1 MNRFLRAGENGGL
14 LTDCGEL
21 SPNHTNSSSSTS
33 SSSSISI
40 TTTTT
45 TSSSSSSSSSS
56 AAGSADRHAALP
68 SLQTRGPVG
77 SSDGSGGSEPRR
89 SAPKR
94 NRGGR
99 EEREDPEAAEHSA
112 AAVTLRGVGGGGYL
126 CVGVSK
132 QQQQQRQQQQQQQQ
146 RREAQG
152 RSIGGDG
159 LEMISAVSRDAD
171 GCSGGGGNNNNN
183 CVSEVTTASPA
194 SCAKGKEDRKGKNVI
209 RGWKRERDRE
219 RDRDAAAT
227 PAPPV
232 RTRKEKPG
240 DGSSPPPSV
249 FLPSSALPEHHLCR
263 DGPGHCHCS
272 APDSR
277 IMGDNSNTNNVNN
290 NNNCG
295 SNGGGVVNK
304 NALDCGVKSGGGA
317 IVVRRQHDDTPAAK
331 KHRGAEKV
339 DPMFT
344 MPAPPVPG
352 HPGAPGSSLPSAP
365 SFSPPALPTSI
376 PKQLA
381 VRTRSIGTNTQDGG
395 ASGALEG
402 DSACLGPCQPG
413 TSVNLEGIV
422 WHETEEGVLVV
433 NVTWRKRT
441 YVGTLLD
448 CTKHDW
454 APPRFC
460 ESPSSDPEL
469 PGGRGRGK
477 RMRMTLAD
485 RPCIEPAPA
494 AKVRGLSQHRSR
506 GGGVAGTAAPIHN
519 KGRRGSLNL
528 INSNCRTPPSFF
540 TVDEVKP
547 ANSTSSLSSGKRKN
561 KPPADLDLSLV
572 SSDEIKNGNGK
583 RIRAKSRSAPS
594 TPQGKSD
601 PSFMDPGGGCASSPP
616 PPPILIDCPHPNCT
630 KRYKHINGL
639 RYHQTHAHLEA
650 EEQRKPELEPMK
662 DGESEERLSDC
673 EDTINNMTFDLSE
686 TSNSSNASKKPAPLY
701 KVTTVGSP
709 KNRRLLL
716 STDHTSTANSKTRR
730 TSLLKDGLIDDL
742 SNLPI
747 ISNMTVVLENCM
759 VPDRNSTV
767 EMPKLEAEGLID
779 KKGGACEKGKKA
791 NGKVEKL
798 SKSRTNRPIA
808 PAPAPPKLIAIPNAA
823 YPPGAAD
830 TATSQQPSPIAAVGL
845 TSKNLPLKPI
855 KPKLSI
861 VVEPNLVK
869 ASLVNCSKETR
880 KKEKRRLKDK
890 HNKDAPTRTPNG
902 DSSGIKMEDGGAG
915 GGSKMGVKEISGS
928 LLKEHLS
935 KQDVMNGISE
945 TQESRMASIRA
956 EADKVYTFTDNAP
969 SPSIGSSSRLDSS
982 GGCLVS
988 ADNGSKNNSPAYSD
1002 ISDAGD
1008 DGSSECRS
1016 DGMRSVKSSSSTS
1029 SEVSSNSNHGNC
1041 GKTPPTASAPSS
1053 KDPQSPYYHSYEP
1066 YYLQGYMQSER
1077 QSGSSVAFHKS
1088 TSLDGKG
1095 KDRKEEV
1102 KEDEKTS
1109 SHEFPDSKKGDGPPQ
1124 SQLQLAMSQT
1134 QTALAQSLYYGQY
1147 SRGLYMDQKLLLVSK
1162 CCDQMHSTKQ
1172 RGERGQGV
1180 RDSEDDKHVVGKG
1193 PDGSKGCCPKPVL
1206 SYVEMSE
1213 RGERGQ
1219 SLGVKAVH
1227 SGVVDQHQAS
1237 MKDCDDIKSPS
1248 SSSSSSLHNPNS
1260 QTDLDSNVS
1269 FSSPSEGPAW
1279 AHCLVHSKYS
1289 ELQSQHGEEA
1299 EEGEADRRKDWGA
1312 TVEPAGAK
1320 MTSGGGERG
1329 GGVGGDAKKARV
1341 HGSHNLLPSIDTEES
1356 DRLDGLDDPGQEPM
1370 GGLSEE
1376 SQSARAAVSP
1386 PMTPQQP
1393 YIQYQHS
1400 SYPPYLAMCESGGGS
1415 YRGVSPNLV
1424 HNYPGFHYPL
1434 YGKTAGREESEVTPP
1449 SRGGVVSSKQTGD
1462 SSSSSAMEL
1471 LQQQSHQY
1479 HGKSPAPGEKGSPEG
1494 ERETERERNHVSF
1507 ARHLHTHHHTHLGMS
1522 YNLMSGQ
1529 YDIYQGLSSR
1539 SLVSS
1544 QQVSGH
1550 SSTESDGKK

>member
-14 LTDCGEL
+14 LTDCKEL
-21 SPNHTNSSSSTS
+21 SPNHTAAFS
-33 SSSSISI
+33 SSSSSSVSI
-40 TTTTT
+40 
-45 TSSSSSSSSSS
+45 TSSSSSSFS

-68 SLQTRGPVG
+68 SLQTRAPGG
-77 SSDGSGGSEPRR
+77 GGSEPRR
-89 SAPKR
+89 STLKR
-94 NRGGR
+94 KGVGREGR
-99 EEREDPEAAEHSA
+99 EEPEAASADHSSA
-112 AAVTLRGVGGGGYL
+112 AAVVVRGGGEACFGI
-126 CVGVSK
+126 GK
-132 QQQQQRQQQQQQQQ
+132 QQQQQ

-152 RSIGGDG
+152 RSVAGEG
-159 LEMISAVSRDAD
+159 LEMISAVSREAD
-171 GCSGGGGNNNNN
+171 GGGGNG
-183 CVSEVTTASPA
+183 VSEVTAPSA
-194 SCAKGKEDRKGKNVI
+194 SCAKGKEERKGKNMI

-219 RDRDAAAT
+219 RDAAAP
-227 PAPPV
+227 PA
-232 RTRKEKPG
+232 RTRKDKPGG
-240 DGSSPPPSV
+240 DGSSPPPPPSV
-249 FLPSSALPEHHLCR
+249 FLPSSALPAPEHHLCR
-263 DGPGHCHCS
+263 DGSGHCLCA

-277 IMGDNSNTNNVNN
+277 LPGDISNVNN
-290 NNNCG
+290 NNN
-295 SNGGGVVNK
+295 SNGAAAVSIGK
-304 NALDCGVKSGGGA
+304 PALECGVKSGA
-317 IVVRRQHDDTPAAK
+317 IVVRRQQDDTPAAK

-344 MPAPPVPG
+344 VPAPPAPG
-352 HPGAPGSSLPSAP
+352 HPGAPGCSLPSTP
-365 SFSPPALPTSI
+365 SFSPPALPTSN

-381 VRTRSIGTNTQDGG
+381 VRTRSIGTNTQDGA

-477 RMRMTLAD
+477 RMRIAMAD
-485 RPCIEPAPA
+485 RPCVEPTPA

-506 GGGVAGTAAPIHN
+506 GGGVAGTAAPIHS

-528 INSNCRTPPSFF
+528 INSNCRAPPSFF
-540 TVDEVKP
+540 TVEEVKP
-547 ANSTSSLSSGKRKN
+547 ASLSSGKRKN
-561 KPPADLDLSLV
+561 KPPSDLDLSLV
-572 SSDEIKNGNGK
+572 SSDDVKNGNGK

-616 PPPILIDCPHPNCT
+616 PPILIDCPHPNCT

-639 RYHQTHAHLEA
+639 RYHQTHAHLEV

-673 EDTINNMTFDLSE
+673 EDSISNMTYDLSE
-686 TSNSSNASKKPAPLY
+686 TNNSTNTNSSSKKNAPLY

-716 STDHTSTANSKTRR
+716 STDHSPTANSKTRR

-759 VPDRNSTV
+759 VPDRNSSV
-767 EMPKLEAEGLID
+767 EMPKLEAEGLIE
-779 KKGGACEKGKKA
+779 KKGSACDKGKKA

-808 PAPAPPKLIAIPNAA
+808 PAPAPPKLIAIPNTT
-823 YPPGAAD
+823 YPSSTAD
-830 TATSQQPSPIAAVGL
+830 AVNSQQPSPMAAVGL

-861 VVEPNLVK
+861 VVEPSLVK
-869 ASLVNCSKETR
+869 ATLVTCKETR

-890 HNKDAPTRTPNG
+890 HNKDAVRTPNG
-902 DSSGIKMEDGGAG
+902 DSSGIKMDDGV
-915 GGSKMGVKEISGS
+915 GSKIGVKENSGS

-935 KQDVMNGISE
+935 KQDVMNGLSE
-945 TQESRMASIRA
+945 SQESRMASIRA

-969 SPSIGSSSRLDSS
+969 SPSIGSSSRLDASGSCLGTADSS
-982 GGCLVS
+982 
-988 ADNGSKNNSPAYSD
+988 SKNNSPAYSD
-1002 ISDAGD
+1002 ISDAAD
-1008 DGSSECRS
+1008 DGGSSECRS
-1016 DGMRSVKSSSSTS
+1016 DGLRSKSGSSTS
-1029 SEVSSNSNHGNC
+1029 SEVSSNSNHSNS
-1041 GKTPPTASAPSS
+1041 GKTPPTACTPSS

-1066 YYLQGYMQSER
+1066 YYLSGYMQSDR
-1077 QSGSSVAFHKS
+1077 QNSSSMTFHKS
-1088 TSLDGKG
+1088 SAHDCKG
-1095 KDRKEEV
+1095 KDRKEEM
-1102 KEDEKTS
+1102 KEDDKNS
-1109 SHEFPDSKKGDGPPQ
+1109 SHEFSDSKKGDGPPQ

-1147 SRGLYMDQKLLLVSK
+1147 SRGLYMDQKLLLSSK
-1162 CCDQMHSTKQ
+1162 CCDQTSSAKQ
-1172 RGERGQGV
+1172 RAQTV
-1180 RDSEDDKHVVGKG
+1180 RDSEEVKHMVGCSAGGPMLGKG
-1193 PDGSKGCCPKPVL
+1193 PDGAKGCCSKPVL

-1219 SLGVKAVH
+1219 SLGIKAVH
-1227 SGVVDQHQAS
+1227 GGMVDQHQVS

-1269 FSSPSEGPAW
+1269 FSSPSDGPTW
-1279 AHCLVHSKYS
+1279 AHRLAHSKYS

-1299 EEGEADRRKDWGA
+1299 EEGESDSGKEWGA
-1312 TVEPAGAK
+1312 TMEPAGAK
-1320 MTSGGGERG
+1320 MTSGGGGGERG
-1329 GGVGGDAKKARV
+1329 GVVGADAKKARV
-1341 HGSHNLLPSIDTEES
+1341 HASHDLLPAIDTEDS
-1356 DRLDGLDDPGQEPM
+1356 DRLEGLDDQGQEPM

-1400 SYPPYLAMCESGGGS
+1400 SYPPYLAMCESSGGS
-1415 YRGVSPNLV
+1415 YRGVSPTLV

-1449 SRGGVVSSKQTGD
+1449 GRGGAVSSKQSSD

-1550 SSTESDGKK
+1550 SSTDSEGKK

>member
-14 LTDCGEL
+14 LTDCREL
-21 SPNHTNSSSSTS
+21 SPNHTATASSSSS

-40 TTTTT
+40 TTL
-45 TSSSSSSSSSS
+45 SSSSSSS
-56 AAGSADRHAALP
+56 ATGSADRHAALP

-77 SSDGSGGSEPRR
+77 GGSGGGSEPRR
-89 SAPKR
+89 SALKR
-94 NRGGR
+94 SRAGREGR
-99 EEREDPEAAEHSA
+99 EEAEDQT
-112 AAVTLRGVGGGGYL
+112 VRV
-126 CVGVSK
+126 V
-132 QQQQQRQQQQQQQQ
+132 QQQQQQ
-146 RREAQG
+146 RLEAQG
-152 RSIGGDG
+152 RSDG
-159 LEMISAVSRDAD
+159 VEMLSAVSRDVD
-171 GCSGGGGNNNNN
+171 GGGGSSSVSGSINNNG
-183 CVSEVTTASPA
+183 VPEAATASPSA
-194 SCAKGKEDRKGKNVI
+194 SCAKGKEERKGKNVI

-219 RDRDAAAT
+219 RDAAP
-227 PAPPV
+227 PAPAV

-249 FLPSSALPEHHLCR
+249 FLPAPALPEHHLCR
-263 DGPGHCHCS
+263 DGPAHCLCTATDS
-272 APDSR
+272 SR
-277 IMGDNSNTNNVNN
+277 IMGDNGNVNN
-290 NNNCG
+290 NSSNG
-295 SNGGGVVNK
+295 SNGGGAANK
-304 NALDCGVKSGGGA
+304 SALECGVKSGGGA

-344 MPAPPVPG
+344 VPAPPAPG
-352 HPGAPGSSLPSAP
+352 HPGGPGSSLPSVP
-365 SFSPPALPTSI
+365 SFSPPALPTTN
-376 PKQLA
+376 PKQLV
-381 VRTRSIGTNTQDGG
+381 VRTRSIGTNTQDGAG
-395 ASGALEG
+395 SGALEG

-477 RMRMTLAD
+477 RMRMALGE

-494 AKVRGLSQHRSR
+494 TKVRGLSQHRSR
-506 GGGVAGTAAPIHN
+506 GGGVAGTTATIHN

-528 INSNCRTPPSFF
+528 INSNCRAPPSFF

-561 KPPADLDLSLV
+561 KPPAELDLSLV
-572 SSDEIKNGNGK
+572 SSEDIKNGNGK

-639 RYHQTHAHLEA
+639 RYHQTHAHLEV
-650 EEQRKPELEPMK
+650 EEQRKPELEPTK

-673 EDTINNMTFDLSE
+673 DDTIGNLTFDLSE
-686 TSNSSNASKKPAPLY
+686 TNNSSNANSSSKKPAPLY

-716 STDHTSTANSKTRR
+716 STDHSPTANSKTRR

-779 KKGGACEKGKKA
+779 KKGTACDKGKKA

-798 SKSRTNRPIA
+798 SKSRTNRLIA
-808 PAPAPPKLIAIPNAA
+808 PAPAPPKLIAIPNTA
-823 YPPGAAD
+823 YPAGTAD
-830 TATSQQPSPIAAVGL
+830 SATSQQPSPMAAVGL

-869 ASLVNCSKETR
+869 TTLVTCSKETR

-890 HNKDAPTRTPNG
+890 HKDLPIRTPNG
-902 DSSGIKMEDGGAG
+902 DNGIKLEDSG
-915 GGSKMGVKEISGS
+915 GGPKMGVKEISGS

-935 KQDVMNGISE
+935 KQDVINGLSE
-945 TQESRMASIRA
+945 SQESRMASIRA

-969 SPSIGSSSRLDSS
+969 SPSIGGSSRLDSS
-982 GGCLVS
+982 SGCLVT
-988 ADNGSKNNSPAYSD
+988 ADSNSKNNSPAYSD

-1008 DGSSECRS
+1008 DGGSSECRS
-1016 DGMRSVKSSSSTS
+1016 DGIRSKSSSSAS
-1029 SEVSSNSNHGNC
+1029 SEVSSNCNHGSS
-1041 GKTPPTASAPSS
+1041 GKTPPTAPALSS
-1053 KDPQSPYYHSYEP
+1053 KDPQSPYYHNYDP
-1066 YYLQGYMQSER
+1066 YYLQGYMQSDR
-1077 QSGSSVAFHKS
+1077 QNSASVAFHKNS
-1088 TSLDGKG
+1088 ALDGKG
-1095 KDRKEEV
+1095 KDRKDEV
-1102 KEDEKTS
+1102 KEDDKS
-1109 SHEFPDSKKGDGPPQ
+1109 SAHEFSESKKGEGPPQ

-1147 SRGLYMDQKLLLVSK
+1147 SRGLYMDQKLLMGSK
-1162 CCDQMHSTKQ
+1162 CCDQLHSGKQ

-1180 RDSEDDKHVVGKG
+1180 RDSEEEKHMVGGSAGGPMLAKG
-1193 PDGSKGCCPKPVL
+1193 PDGAKGCCPKPVL

-1219 SLGVKAVH
+1219 GLGIKAVH
-1227 SGVVDQHQAS
+1227 GGMVEQHQGL
-1237 MKDCDDIKSPS
+1237 MKDCDDMKSSS

-1269 FSSPSEGPAW
+1269 FSSPSDGPAW
-1279 AHCLVHSKYS
+1279 AHCLPHSKYS

-1299 EEGEADRRKDWGA
+1299 EEGEVDRGKEWGV
-1312 TVEPAGAK
+1312 TVEPTGAK
-1320 MTSGGGERG
+1320 MTSGGGPGGERG
-1329 GGVGGDAKKARV
+1329 GGLGGDAKKARI
-1341 HGSHNLLPSIDTEES
+1341 HGSQDLLPVIDAEDS
-1356 DRLDGLDDPGQEPM
+1356 DRLEGLDDGSQEPM

-1400 SYPPYLAMCESGGGS
+1400 SYQPYLSMCESGGGS
-1415 YRGVSPNLV
+1415 YRGVSPTLI

-1449 SRGGVVSSKQTGD
+1449 SRGGAVSGKQSSGD
-1462 SSSSSAMEL
+1462 SSSSAMEL

-1550 SSTESDGKK
+1550 SSTDSEGKK

>member
-14 LTDCGEL
+14 LTDCREL
-21 SPNHTNSSSSTS
+21 SPNHTASSSSPS
-33 SSSSISI
+33 SSSSSVSI
-40 TTTTT
+40 T
-45 TSSSSSSSSSS
+45 SSSSSSSSS

-77 SSDGSGGSEPRR
+77 GGSGGSGGGSEPRR
-89 SAPKR
+89 SALKR
-94 NRGGR
+94 SRAGREGR
-99 EEREDPEAAEHSA
+99 EEAEDPPA
-112 AAVTLRGVGGGGYL
+112 AAVRARGGSGGSGGS
-126 CVGVSK
+126 GEI
-132 QQQQQRQQQQQQQQ
+132 QQQRL
-146 RREAQG
+146 EAQG
-152 RSIGGDG
+152 RCDG
-159 LEMISAVSRDAD
+159 VEMLSAVSRDVD
-171 GCSGGGGNNNNN
+171 GSGSSVSVNNNNN
-183 CVSEVTTASPA
+183 NGVPEAATASP
-194 SCAKGKEDRKGKNVI
+194 SCAKGNKEERKGKNVI
-209 RGWKRERDRE
+209 RGWKRERDRD
-219 RDRDAAAT
+219 RDRDAAP
-227 PAPPV
+227 PAPAV

-249 FLPSSALPEHHLCR
+249 FLPSPALPEHHLCR
-263 DGPGHCHCS
+263 DGPSHCLC
-272 APDSR
+272 AAQDCSR
-277 IMGDNSNTNNVNN
+277 IMGDNGNVNN
-290 NNNCG
+290 NSING
-295 SNGGGVVNK
+295 SGSGGGAAAANK
-304 NALDCGVKSGGGA
+304 SGALDCGVKSGGGG

-344 MPAPPVPG
+344 MPAPPAPG
-352 HPGAPGSSLPSAP
+352 HPGGPGSSLPSVP
-365 SFSPPALPTSI
+365 SFSPPALPTSN
-376 PKQLA
+376 PKQLV

-395 ASGALEG
+395 GSGALEG

-477 RMRMTLAD
+477 RMRMAMGE
-485 RPCIEPAPA
+485 RPCIEPVSAT
-494 AKVRGLSQHRSR
+494 KVRGLSQHRSR
-506 GGGVAGTAAPIHN
+506 GGGVAGTAATIHN

-528 INSNCRTPPSFF
+528 INSNCRAPPSFF

-561 KPPADLDLSLV
+561 KPPAELDLSLV
-572 SSDEIKNGNGK
+572 SSEDIKNGNGK

-601 PSFMDPGGGCASSPP
+601 PSFMDPGGGCASSTP

-639 RYHQTHAHLEA
+639 RYHQTHAHLEV
-650 EEQRKPELEPMK
+650 EEQRKPELEPAK
-662 DGESEERLSDC
+662 DVESEERLSDC
-673 EDTINNMTFDLSE
+673 EDTIGNLPYDLPE
-686 TSNSSNASKKPAPLY
+686 TNSSNANTSSKKPAPLY

-716 STDHTSTANSKTRR
+716 STDHSPTANSKTRR

-779 KKGGACEKGKKA
+779 KKGAACDKGKKA

-798 SKSRTNRPIA
+798 SKSRTNRLIA
-808 PAPAPPKLIAIPNAA
+808 PAPAPPKLIAIPNTAFPA
-823 YPPGAAD
+823 GTGD
-830 TATSQQPSPIAAVGL
+830 SATSQQPSPMAAVGL

-869 ASLVNCSKETR
+869 ATLVTCSKETR

-890 HNKDAPTRTPNG
+890 HNKDVPMRMPNG
-902 DSSGIKMEDGGAG
+902 DNGIKLEDGGS
-915 GGSKMGVKEISGS
+915 GSKMNVKEISGS

-935 KQDVMNGISE
+935 KQDVINGLTES
-945 TQESRMASIRA
+945 QESRMASIRA

-969 SPSIGSSSRLDSS
+969 SPSIGGSSRLDSG
-982 GGCLVS
+982 GGCLV
-988 ADNGSKNNSPAYSD
+988 ADGNSKNNSPAYSD

-1008 DGSSECRS
+1008 DGGS
-1016 DGMRSVKSSSSTS
+1016 DGIRSKSGSSAS
-1029 SEVSSNSNHGNC
+1029 SEVSSNCNHSSS

-1053 KDPQSPYYHSYEP
+1053 KDPQSPYYHGYDP
-1066 YYLQGYMQSER
+1066 YYLQGYMQPDR
-1077 QSGSSVAFHKS
+1077 QNSSGVSFHKNS
-1088 TSLDGKG
+1088 ALDGKG
-1095 KDRKEEV
+1095 KDRKEEG
-1102 KEDEKTS
+1102 KEDDKS
-1109 SHEFPDSKKGDGPPQ
+1109 SPHEFPDSKKGEGPPQ

-1147 SRGLYMDQKLLLVSK
+1147 SRGLYMDQKLLMGSK
-1162 CCDQMHSTKQ
+1162 CCDQAHSGKQ
-1172 RGERGQGV
+1172 RGDRGQGV
-1180 RDSEDDKHVVGKG
+1180 RDGEEDKHMVGGSAGGPMLAKG
-1193 PDGSKGCCPKPVL
+1193 PDGAKGCCPKPVL

-1213 RGERGQ
+1213 RGDRGQ
-1219 SLGVKAVH
+1219 SLSLKAVH
-1227 SGVVDQHQAS
+1227 GGMVDQHQVS
-1237 MKDCDDIKSPS
+1237 MKDCDDIKSSS

-1269 FSSPSEGPAW
+1269 FSSPSDGPAW
-1279 AHCLVHSKYS
+1279 AHCLPQSKYS

-1299 EEGEADRRKDWGA
+1299 EEGEVDRGKEWGV
-1312 TVEPAGAK
+1312 TLEPAGAK
-1320 MTSGGGERG
+1320 MTSGGERSG
-1329 GGVGGDAKKARV
+1329 GLGGDAKKSRV
-1341 HGSHNLLPSIDTEES
+1341 HGSQDLPSIIDAEDS
-1356 DRLDGLDDPGQEPM
+1356 DRLEGLDDQSQEPI
-1370 GGLSEE
+1370 GGFSEE

-1400 SYPPYLAMCESGGGS
+1400 SYQPYLSICESGGGS
-1415 YRGVSPNLV
+1415 YRGVSPTLI

-1449 SRGGVVSSKQTGD
+1449 SRGGAVSSKQSSD
-1462 SSSSSAMEL
+1462 PSSSSAMEL

-1494 ERETERERNHVSF
+1494 ERDTERERNHVSF

-1550 SSTESDGKK
+1550 SSTDSDGKK

>member
-1 MNRFLRAGENGGL
+1 MNRFMRAGENRGL
-14 LTDCGEL
+14 LTDCREL
-21 SPNHTNSSSSTS
+21 SPNLTASSSTS
-33 SSSSISI
+33 SSSSTASSISI
-40 TTTTT
+40 T
-45 TSSSSSSSSSS
+45 SSS
-56 AAGSADRHAALP
+56 APGSAERHAALP

-77 SSDGSGGSEPRR
+77 GGGSGGSEQRR
-89 SAPKR
+89 SALKR
-94 NRGGR
+94 SRAGREGR
-99 EEREDPEAAEHSA
+99 EEPEAAV
-112 AAVTLRGVGGGGYL
+112 AVRGGGEV
-126 CVGVSK
+126 CVGFGT
-132 QQQQQRQQQQQQQQ
+132 QQQQ
-146 RREAQG
+146 RRETQG
-152 RSIGGDG
+152 RSVGGEA

-171 GCSGGGGNNNNN
+171 SGGGDGSGNINNNNG
-183 CVSEVTTASPA
+183 VSEVTTASPA
-194 SCAKGKEDRKGKNVI
+194 ICAKGKEERKGKNMI

-219 RDRDAAAT
+219 RDAAAH
-227 PAPPV
+227 PA

-249 FLPSSALPEHHLCR
+249 YLSSSALPEHHLCR
-263 DGPGHCHCS
+263 DGPGHCPC
-272 APDSR
+272 AALDSR
-277 IMGDNSNTNNVNN
+277 ITGDNSIINNVNN

-295 SNGGGVVNK
+295 SNGGGAANK
-304 NALDCGVKSGGGA
+304 TALDCGVKSGGGA

-339 DPMFT
+339 DPMF
-344 MPAPPVPG
+344 MVPAPPAPG
-352 HPGAPGSSLPSAP
+352 PPVAPGSSLPSAL
-365 SFSPPALPTSI
+365 SFSPPALPNSI
-376 PKQLA
+376 LKQLA
-381 VRTRSIGTNTQDGG
+381 VRTRSIGTNTQDGSV
-395 ASGALEG
+395 SGALEG

-460 ESPSSDPEL
+460 ESPSSDPEM

-477 RMRMTLAD
+477 RMRLAMAD
-485 RPCIEPAPA
+485 RPCVEPAPA

-506 GGGVAGTAAPIHN
+506 GGGVSGTTAPMHS

-528 INSNCRTPPSFF
+528 INSNCRPPPSFF
-540 TVDEVKP
+540 TVEEVKP
-547 ANSTSSLSSGKRKN
+547 ANNTSSLSSGKRKN

-572 SSDEIKNGNGK
+572 SSDDIKNGNGK

-662 DGESEERLSDC
+662 DGDSEERLSDC
-673 EDTINNMTFDLSE
+673 EDTINNMTYDLSE
-686 TSNSSNASKKPAPLY
+686 TNSTNANSSSKKPAPLY

-716 STDHTSTANSKTRR
+716 STDHSPSANPKTRR

-759 VPDRNSTV
+759 VPDRNSMV

-779 KKGGACEKGKKA
+779 KKGGACKKA

-808 PAPAPPKLIAIPNAA
+808 PAPAPPKLIAIPNTV
-823 YPPGAAD
+823 YPTSTAD
-830 TATSQQPSPIAAVGL
+830 TATSQQTSPLAAVGL

-861 VVEPNLVK
+861 VVEPSLVK
-869 ASLVNCSKETR
+869 TTLVTCKETR

-890 HNKDAPTRTPNG
+890 HNKDAQTRTPNG
-902 DSSGIKMEDGGAG
+902 ESSGIKMEDGGS
-915 GGSKMGVKEISGS
+915 GGSKLGVKEISGS

-935 KQDVMNGISE
+935 KQDVINGLTES
-945 TQESRMASIRA
+945 QESRMASIRA

-969 SPSIGSSSRLDSS
+969 SPSIGGSSRLDSS
-982 GGCLVS
+982 GSCL
-988 ADNGSKNNSPAYSD
+988 ATDSKNNSPAYSD

-1008 DGSSECRS
+1008 DGGSSECRS
-1016 DGMRSVKSSSSTS
+1016 DGIRSKSASSAS
-1029 SEVSSNSNHGNC
+1029 SEVSSNSNHGNS
-1041 GKTPPTASAPSS
+1041 GKTPPTAPAPPS

-1066 YYLQGYMQSER
+1066 YYLQGYMQSDR
-1077 QSGSSVAFHKS
+1077 QNSSSVVFHKS
-1088 TSLDGKG
+1088 SGLDGKG

-1102 KEDEKTS
+1102 KEDDKS
-1109 SHEFPDSKKGDGPPQ
+1109 LSHEFSDSKKGEGPPQ

-1147 SRGLYMDQKLLLVSK
+1147 SRGLYMDQKLLLASK
-1162 CCDQMHSTKQ
+1162 CCDQTHSAKQ

-1180 RDSEDDKHVVGKG
+1180 RDSEDDKHMVGGSAGGPMLGKG
-1193 PDGSKGCCPKPVL
+1193 PDGTKGCCPKPVL

-1219 SLGVKAVH
+1219 SLGVKVVH
-1227 SGVVDQHQAS
+1227 GGMVDQHQVS

-1269 FSSPSEGPAW
+1269 YSSPSDGQAW
-1279 AHCLVHSKYS
+1279 AHCLALSKFS
-1289 ELQSQHGEEA
+1289 ELQHGEEA
-1299 EEGEADRRKDWGA
+1299 EEGEADRGKEWGA

-1320 MTSGGGERG
+1320 MTSGGVVG
-1329 GGVGGDAKKARV
+1329 GGDVSGDDKKSRV
-1341 HGSHNLLPSIDTEES
+1341 HDLPPAIDVEDS
-1356 DRLDGLDDPGQEPM
+1356 DRLDGLDDQGHEPL
-1370 GGLSEE
+1370 GGLAEE

-1415 YRGVSPNLV
+1415 YRGVSPTLV

-1449 SRGGVVSSKQTGD
+1449 GRGGAVSSKQSAD
-1462 SSSSSAMEL
+1462 SSTSSAMEL

-1550 SSTESDGKK
+1550 SSTESEGKK

>member
-1 MNRFLRAGENGGL
+1 M
-14 LTDCGEL
+14 D
-21 SPNHTNSSSSTS
+21 
-33 SSSSISI
+33 
-40 TTTTT
+40 
-45 TSSSSSSSSSS
+45 

-68 SLQTRGPVG
+68 SLQTRGPG
-77 SSDGSGGSEPRR
+77 GGGSEPRR
-89 SAPKR
+89 SAQKR
-94 NRGGR
+94 SRAGREGRGG
-99 EEREDPEAAEHSA
+99 EA
-112 AAVTLRGVGGGGYL
+112 VRGGGAG
-126 CVGVSK
+126 K
-132 QQQQQRQQQQQQQQ
+132 QQQQQQ
-146 RREAQG
+146 RRREAQG
-152 RSIGGDG
+152 RSGGAEG
-159 LEMISAVSRDAD
+159 PEMISAVGREAD
-171 GCSGGGGNNNNN
+171 GGTGTGTGTGGGSGNNNNN
-183 CVSEVTTASPA
+183 NNNNGVSELTAASPSA
-194 SCAKGKEDRKGKNVI
+194 TCAKAKEERKGKNVI
-209 RGWKRERDRE
+209 RGWKRDRD
-219 RDRDAAAT
+219 RDRDAAAP
-227 PAPPV
+227 PA

-240 DGSSPPPSV
+240 DGSWGRTATQTASTTTTTTTTAGVKRCCWIVELKAAAALLLSGGSMTTHRPPRSTEEPRRWIPCSRCRPPP
-249 FLPSSALPEHHLCR
+249 A
-263 DGPGHCHCS
+263 
-272 APDSR
+272 
-277 IMGDNSNTNNVNN
+277 
-290 NNNCG
+290 
-295 SNGGGVVNK
+295 
-304 NALDCGVKSGGGA
+304 
-317 IVVRRQHDDTPAAK
+317 
-331 KHRGAEKV
+331 
-339 DPMFT
+339 
-344 MPAPPVPG
+344 PG

-365 SFSPPALPTSI
+365 SFSPPALPTSN
-376 PKQLA
+376 PKQMV

-395 ASGALEG
+395 VSATLDG
-402 DSACLGPCQPG
+402 DAACLGPCQPG

-460 ESPSSDPEL
+460 DSPSSDPEL

-477 RMRMTLAD
+477 RMRMAMAD
-485 RPCIEPAPA
+485 RPCIEPTPA

-506 GGGVAGTAAPIHN
+506 GGGMAGTTAPIHS

-528 INSNCRTPPSFF
+528 ISSNCRTPPSFF
-540 TVDEVKP
+540 TVEEVKTS
-547 ANSTSSLSSGKRKN
+547 NSTSSLSSGKRKN

-572 SSDEIKNGNGK
+572 ASDDIKNGNGK

-650 EEQRKPELEPMK
+650 EEQRKPELDPMK

-673 EDTINNMTFDLSE
+673 EDTISNMTYDLSD
-686 TSNSSNASKKPAPLY
+686 TSNSTNNSTSSKKPAPLY

-716 STDHTSTANSKTRR
+716 STDHSPTANSKTRR

-779 KKGGACEKGKKA
+779 KKGGACDKGKKA

-808 PAPAPPKLIAIPNAA
+808 PAPAPPKLIAIPNAT
-823 YPPGAAD
+823 YPSGTAD
-830 TATSQQPSPIAAVGL
+830 TAPSQQPSPMVAVGL

-861 VVEPNLVK
+861 VVEPSLVK
-869 ASLVNCSKETR
+869 ATLVTCSKETR

-890 HNKDAPTRTPNG
+890 HKDAPTRTPNG
-902 DSSGIKMEDGGAG
+902 DSGGIKMEDGC
-915 GGSKMGVKEISGS
+915 GGSKMGIKEISGS

-935 KQDVMNGISE
+935 KQDVMNGLTES
-945 TQESRMASIRA
+945 QESRMASIRA

-969 SPSIGSSSRLDSS
+969 SPSIGSSSRLDAS
-982 GGCLVS
+982 GCLATAES
-988 ADNGSKNNSPAYSD
+988 SSKNNSPAYSD

-1008 DGSSECRS
+1008 DGGSSECRS
-1016 DGMRSVKSSSSTS
+1016 DGLRSKSSSSAS
-1029 SEVSSNSNHGNC
+1029 SEVSSNSSHGNAS
-1041 GKTPPTASAPSS
+1041 KTPPTASALPS
-1053 KDPQSPYYHSYEP
+1053 KDSQSPYYHGYEP
-1066 YYLQGYMQSER
+1066 YYLQGYMHSDR
-1077 QSGSSVAFHKS
+1077 QNSSSVAFHKS
-1088 TSLDGKG
+1088 SAHDGKG
-1095 KDRKEEV
+1095 KDRKDEL
-1102 KEDEKTS
+1102 KEDDKSS
-1109 SHEFPDSKKGDGPPQ
+1109 SHEFLDSKKGDGPPQ

-1147 SRGLYMDQKLLLVSK
+1147 SRGLYMDQKLLLASK
-1162 CCDQMHSTKQ
+1162 CCDQTPSAKQ
-1172 RGERGQGV
+1172 RGERGQGL
-1180 RDSEDDKHVVGKG
+1180 RDSEDVKHLVGGSVGGPMLGKG
-1193 PDGSKGCCPKPVL
+1193 PDGAKGCCPKPVL

-1219 SLGVKAVH
+1219 SLGLKAVH
-1227 SGVVDQHQAS
+1227 GGMVDQHQVS

-1269 FSSPSEGPAW
+1269 FSSVSFPLYGPAW
-1279 AHCLVHSKYS
+1279 AHRLAHSKYS

-1299 EEGEADRRKDWGA
+1299 EEGEADRGKEWGG

-1320 MTSGGGERG
+1320 MTSGGGG
-1329 GGVGGDAKKARV
+1329 GGDRGDVKKVRV
-1341 HGSHNLLPSIDTEES
+1341 HGPHDLPPTIDAEDS
-1356 DRLDGLDDPGQEPM
+1356 DRLEGLEDQGQEPL

-1400 SYPPYLAMCESGGGS
+1400 SYQPYLAMCESGGGS
-1415 YRGVSPNLV
+1415 YRGVSPTLV

-1449 SRGGVVSSKQTGD
+1449 GRGGAVSGKQSGD
-1462 SSSSSAMEL
+1462 SSSAMEL

-1550 SSTESDGKK
+1550 SSTEGEGKK

>member
-1 MNRFLRAGENGGL
+1 MNRFLRAEENGGL
-14 LTDCGEL
+14 LTDCRDL
-21 SPNHTNSSSSTS
+21 SPNHTASSSSSSSSSTS
-33 SSSSISI
+33 SSSSSFSISN
-40 TTTTT
+40 
-45 TSSSSSSSSSS
+45 TSTSSSS
-56 AAGSADRHAALP
+56 AAGIADRHTALP
-68 SLQTRGPVG
+68 SLQTRLPVG
-77 SSDGSGGSEPRR
+77 GSGGSGGSEPRR
-89 SAPKR
+89 SALKR
-94 NRGGR
+94 SRGGR
-99 EEREDPEAAEHSA
+99 QEREEPEAADRTP
-112 AAVTLRGVGGGGYL
+112 AAVAVRGGSDS
-126 CVGVSK
+126 CVGVGK
-132 QQQQQRQQQQQQQQ
+132 HQQQ

-152 RSIGGDG
+152 RSVGD
-159 LEMISAVSRDAD
+159 LEMISAVGRDAD
-171 GCSGGGGNNNNN
+171 GCSGGNN

-194 SCAKGKEDRKGKNVI
+194 SCAKGKEERKGKNVI
-209 RGWKRERDRE
+209 RGWKRDRDRE
-219 RDRDAAAT
+219 RDAAAL

-249 FLPSSALPEHHLCR
+249 FLPSSTLPEHHLCR
-263 DGPGHCHCS
+263 DGPGHCHC
-272 APDSR
+272 AAADSR
-277 IMGDNSNTNNVNN
+277 IMGDNSNSNNVNN

-295 SNGGGVVNK
+295 SSGGGAASK
-304 NALDCGVKSGGGA
+304 STLDCGVKSGGGGA

-344 MPAPPVPG
+344 VPAPPATG
-352 HPGAPGSSLPSAP
+352 HPGSSLPSTP
-365 SFSPPALPTSI
+365 SFSSPALPTSS
-376 PKQLA
+376 PKQLV
-381 VRTRSIGTNTQDGG
+381 VRTRSIGTNTQDGSV
-395 ASGALEG
+395 SGAIEG
-402 DSACLGPCQPG
+402 DCLGPCQPG

-460 ESPSSDPEL
+460 ESPSSDPEF

-477 RMRMTLAD
+477 RMRMAMAE
-485 RPCIEPAPA
+485 RPCVEPAPA

-506 GGGVAGTAAPIHN
+506 GGAVAGTTAPTHS

-528 INSNCRTPPSFF
+528 INNNCRTPPSFF
-540 TVDEVKP
+540 TVEEVKS

-561 KPPADLDLSLV
+561 KLPADLDLSLV
-572 SSDEIKNGNGK
+572 SSDDIKNGNGK

-601 PSFMDPGGGCASSPP
+601 PSFMDPGGCASSPP

-650 EEQRKPELEPMK
+650 EEQRKPEMEPAK

-673 EDTINNMTFDLSE
+673 EDTISSITSDLSE
-686 TSNSSNASKKPAPLY
+686 TNNNSNGNSSSKKAAPLY

-716 STDHTSTANSKTRR
+716 STDHTPTANTKTRR

-759 VPDRNSTV
+759 VPDRNSMV

-779 KKGGACEKGKKA
+779 KKGGTCDKGKKT

-808 PAPAPPKLIAIPNAA
+808 PAPAPPKLIAIPNTA
-823 YPPGAAD
+823 YPSGAAD
-830 TATSQQPSPIAAVGL
+830 TATSQQPSPMAVVGL

-861 VVEPNLVK
+861 VVEPSLVK
-869 ASLVNCSKETR
+869 ATLVTCSKETR

-890 HNKDAPTRTPNG
+890 HNKEVTTRVPNG
-902 DSSGIKMEDGGAG
+902 DNNGIKIEDGVC
-915 GGSKMGVKEISGS
+915 SKIGVKEISGS

-935 KQDVMNGISE
+935 KQDVINGLTES
-945 TQESRMASIRA
+945 QESRMASIRA

-969 SPSIGSSSRLDSS
+969 SPSIGGSSRLDSS
-982 GGCLVS
+982 GSCLAT
-988 ADNGSKNNSPAYSD
+988 ADSNSKNNSPAYSD

-1008 DGSSECRS
+1008 DGGSSESRS
-1016 DGMRSVKSSSSTS
+1016 DGIRSKSSSSTS
-1029 SEVSSNSNHGNC
+1029 SEVSSNSNHGNSA
-1041 GKTPPTASAPSS
+1041 KTPPAASVPSS

-1066 YYLQGYMQSER
+1066 YYLQGYMQSDR
-1077 QSGSSVAFHKS
+1077 QNSSSVAFHKS
-1088 TSLDGKG
+1088 SALDGKG
-1095 KDRKEEV
+1095 KDRKDDV
-1102 KEDEKTS
+1102 KEDNKS
-1109 SHEFPDSKKGDGPPQ
+1109 CSHEFSDSKKSDGPPQ

-1147 SRGLYMDQKLLLVSK
+1147 SRGLYMDQKLLLASK
-1162 CCDQMHSTKQ
+1162 CCDQTHSAKQ
-1172 RGERGQGV
+1172 RSERGHGM
-1180 RDSEDDKHVVGKG
+1180 RDSDDDKHMVGGLSGGPMLGKG
-1193 PDGSKGCCPKPVL
+1193 PDSAKGCCPKPIL

-1213 RGERGQ
+1213 RVERGQ
-1219 SLGVKAVH
+1219 SLGIKAVH
-1227 SGVVDQHQAS
+1227 SGMMDQHPIS

-1269 FSSPSEGPAW
+1269 FSSPSDGPAW

-1299 EEGEADRRKDWGA
+1299 EEGEADRGKEWGA
-1312 TVEPAGAK
+1312 TMEPAGAK
-1320 MTSGGGERG
+1320 MTSGGGVGAERG
-1329 GGVGGDAKKARV
+1329 GGGDAKKIRL
-1341 HGSHNLLPSIDTEES
+1341 HGSHDLLPSIDTDES
-1356 DRLDGLDDPGQEPM
+1356 DRLEGLDDQGQEPL

-1376 SQSARAAVSP
+1376 SQCARAAVSP
-1386 PMTPQQP
+1386 PMTTHQP
-1393 YIQYQHS
+1393 YIQYQHT
-1400 SYPPYLAMCESGGGS
+1400 SYAPYLTICESSGGS
-1415 YRGVSPNLV
+1415 YRGVSPTLV

-1449 SRGGVVSSKQTGD
+1449 SRGGVVSSKQSND
-1462 SSSSSAMEL
+1462 SSSSSSAMEL

-1494 ERETERERNHVSF
+1494 ERDAERERNHMSYG
-1507 ARHLHTHHHTHLGMS
+1507 RHLHKHHHTHLGMS

-1550 SSTESDGKK
+1550 SSTDSEGKK

>member
-1 MNRFLRAGENGGL
+1 MNRFLRAVEDGGL
-14 LTDCGEL
+14 LRGCREL
-21 SPNHTNSSSSTS
+21 SPNHTSSCISITS
-33 SSSSISI
+33 SSS
-40 TTTTT
+40 
-45 TSSSSSSSSSS
+45 
-56 AAGSADRHAALP
+56 ADGHAALP
-68 SLQTRGPVG
+68 SLQTRGP
-77 SSDGSGGSEPRR
+77 GGSEPRR
-89 SAPKR
+89 SALKR
-94 NRGGR
+94 SRAGR
-99 EEREDPEAAEHSA
+99 EGRGDPGLEDRSA
-112 AAVTLRGVGGGGYL
+112 AAALRLRPGE
-126 CVGVSK
+126 
-132 QQQQQRQQQQQQQQ
+132 QQLR
-146 RREAQG
+146 RRESQG
-152 RSIGGDG
+152 RSVGGEG
-159 LEMISAVSRDAD
+159 AGMISAVMREA
-171 GCSGGGGNNNNN
+171 GGGV
-183 CVSEVTTASPA
+183 CSDIPAASGA
-194 SCAKGKEDRKGKNVI
+194 ATCAKGKEERKGKNMI
-209 RGWKRERDRE
+209 RGWKRDRDLD
-219 RDRDAAAT
+219 RDRDRDS
-227 PAPPV
+227 APPAAPSV
-232 RTRKEKPG
+232 RQRKERSG
-240 DGSSPPPSV
+240 DGASPPPPPPSV
-249 FLPSSALPEHHLCR
+249 FLSSSALPEHHLCR
-263 DGPGHCHCS
+263 DGPGLCRCDPRTT
-272 APDSR
+272 AGDS
-277 IMGDNSNTNNVNN
+277 NSNN
-290 NNNCG
+290 NNNNNTNTHTHGCC
-295 SNGGGVVNK
+295 GGGR
-304 NALDCGVKSGGGA
+304 NALDCGAKGGGA

-344 MPAPPVPG
+344 VPAPPALG
-352 HPGAPGSSLPSAP
+352 HPGSSLPSAP
-365 SFSPPALPTSI
+365 SFSPPALPTSN
-376 PKQLA
+376 PMQMA

-395 ASGALEG
+395 VSGPLEDDPAG
-402 DSACLGPCQPG
+402 LGPCQPG

-422 WHETEEGVLVV
+422 WHETDEGVLVV

-477 RMRMTLAD
+477 RMRMAMAE
-485 RPCIEPAPA
+485 RPCVEPAPA
-494 AKVRGLSQHRSR
+494 AKVRGLTQHRSR
-506 GGGVAGTAAPIHN
+506 GGGVAGTSVPIHS

-528 INSNCRTPPSFF
+528 INSTCRAPASFF
-540 TVDEVKP
+540 TVDDVKSSHSAP
-547 ANSTSSLSSGKRKN
+547 SLSSGKRKN

-572 SSDEIKNGNGK
+572 SSDDIKNGNGK

-601 PSFMDPGGGCASSPP
+601 PSFMDPGGGCASSP

-673 EDTINNMTFDLSE
+673 EDTSSNITYDLTEPNNSTNA
-686 TSNSSNASKKPAPLY
+686 NSSSKKPAPLY

-716 STDHTSTANSKTRR
+716 STDHSPTANSKTRR

-759 VPDRNSTV
+759 VPDRNSMV

-779 KKGGACEKGKKA
+779 KKGGACDKGKKA

-808 PAPAPPKLIAIPNAA
+808 PAPAPPKLIAIPNAT
-823 YPPGAAD
+823 YPAGTAD
-830 TATSQQPSPIAAVGL
+830 TAPPQQPSPIAAVGL
-845 TSKNLPLKPI
+845 TSKTLPLKPI

-869 ASLVNCSKETR
+869 ATLVPCSKETR

-890 HNKDAPTRTPNG
+890 HNKDESTRTPNG
-902 DSSGIKMEDGGAG
+902 DSSGIKMEDGG
-915 GGSKMGVKEISGS
+915 GGSKTGGKEISGS

-935 KQDVMNGISE
+935 KQDVMNGLTES
-945 TQESRMASIRA
+945 QESRMASIRA

-969 SPSIGSSSRLDSS
+969 SPSIGSSSRLDA
-982 GGCLVS
+982 GGSCLVA
-988 ADNGSKNNSPAYSD
+988 ADSSSKNNSPAYSD

-1016 DGMRSVKSSSSTS
+1016 DGLRSKSGSSAS
-1029 SEVSSNSNHGNC
+1029 SDVSSNGNHSSS
-1041 GKTPPTASAPSS
+1041 GKTPPTSSAPSS
-1053 KDPQSPYYHSYEP
+1053 KDSQSPYYHSYEP
-1066 YYLQGYMQSER
+1066 YYLPGYMQSER
-1077 QSGSSVAFHKS
+1077 QISSSVAFQKS
-1088 TSLDGKG
+1088 SAHDGKG
-1095 KDRKEEV
+1095 KDRKEDV
-1102 KEDEKTS
+1102 KEDDKS
-1109 SHEFPDSKKGDGPPQ
+1109 SSIEFLDSKKGDGPPQ

-1147 SRGLYMDQKLLLVSK
+1147 SRGLYMDQKILLASK
-1162 CCDQMHSTKQ
+1162 CCDQPPGAKQ
-1172 RGERGQGV
+1172 RGERGQGL
-1180 RDSEDDKHVVGKG
+1180 RDSEDLKHMVGGPASGPLLGKG
-1193 PDGSKGCCPKPVL
+1193 PDGTKGCCPKPIL

-1219 SLGVKAVH
+1219 GLSLKAVH
-1227 SGVVDQHQAS
+1227 GALVDQHQVS

-1248 SSSSSSLHNPNS
+1248 SSSSSSLHNANS

-1269 FSSPSEGPAW
+1269 FSSPPDGPAW
-1279 AHCLVHSKYS
+1279 AHRLAHSKYI
-1289 ELQSQHGEEA
+1289 ELQHGEEA
-1299 EEGEADRRKDWGA
+1299 EEGEADRSKEWGA

-1320 MTSGGGERG
+1320 MTSGGGDRG
-1329 GGVGGDAKKARV
+1329 AGGEAKKARV
-1341 HGSHNLLPSIDTEES
+1341 HGSHDLPPAIEPEDS
-1356 DRLDGLDDPGQEPM
+1356 DRLEGLDDQGQEPI

-1376 SQSARAAVSP
+1376 SQSARVAVSP

-1400 SYPPYLAMCESGGGS
+1400 SYPPYLAMCESSGAS
-1415 YRGVSPNLV
+1415 YRGVSPTLV

-1449 SRGGVVSSKQTGD
+1449 GRGVAVSSKQSSD
-1462 SSSSSAMEL
+1462 STSSSAMEL

-1544 QQVSGH
+1544 QQVAGH
-1550 SSTESDGKK
+1550 SSTEAEGKK

>member
-14 LTDCGEL
+14 LTDCREL
-21 SPNHTNSSSSTS
+21 SPNHTA
-33 SSSSISI
+33 SSSSI
-40 TTTTT
+40 T
-45 TSSSSSSSSSS
+45 SSSS
-56 AAGSADRHAALP
+56 AAGPADRHAALP

-77 SSDGSGGSEPRR
+77 GGSGGSEPRR
-89 SAPKR
+89 SALKR
-94 NRGGR
+94 SRAGREGR
-99 EEREDPEAAEHSA
+99 EEPEAAEHSA
-112 AAVTLRGVGGGGYL
+112 AAGEVSVG
-126 CVGVSK
+126 K
-132 QQQQQRQQQQQQQQ
+132 QQQQ

-152 RSIGGDG
+152 RSVGGEG
-159 LEMISAVSRDAD
+159 VEMISAVSRD
-171 GCSGGGGNNNNN
+171 GLIIINNNNN
-183 CVSEVTTASPA
+183 NNGVSEVPAASPA
-194 SCAKGKEDRKGKNVI
+194 TCAKGKEERKGKNVI
-209 RGWKRERDRE
+209 RGWKRDRDRE
-219 RDRDAAAT
+219 RDAAAPP
-227 PAPPV
+227 PA

-240 DGSSPPPSV
+240 DGSSPPPPPPPPPPSAV
-249 FLPSSALPEHHLCR
+249 FLPSCALPEHPL
-263 DGPGHCHCS
+263 GPNGAGHCHC
-272 APDSR
+272 AAQDSR
-277 IMGDNSNTNNVNN
+277 IPGDNGHINNVNSGSSSS
-290 NNNCG
+290 G
-295 SNGGGVVNK
+295 SNNS
-304 NALDCGVKSGGGA
+304 ALDCGVKSGGGA

-339 DPMFT
+339 DLMFT
-344 MPAPPVPG
+344 VPAPPAPG
-352 HPGAPGSSLPSAP
+352 HPGGPASSLPSAP
-365 SFSPPALPTSI
+365 SFSPPALPTSN
-376 PKQLA
+376 PKQLV
-381 VRTRSIGTNTQDGG
+381 VRTRSIGTNTQDGSV
-395 ASGALEG
+395 SGALEG

-422 WHETEEGVLVV
+422 WHETDEGVLVV

-477 RMRMTLAD
+477 RMRMAMAE
-485 RPCIEPAPA
+485 RPCVEPAPA

-506 GGGVAGTAAPIHN
+506 GGGVAGTAAPIHS

-528 INSNCRTPPSFF
+528 INSNCRMPPSFF
-540 TVDEVKP
+540 TVEDVKP
-547 ANSTSSLSSGKRKN
+547 TNSTSSLSSGKRKN

-572 SSDEIKNGNGK
+572 SCDDVKNGNGK

-662 DGESEERLSDC
+662 DGESEDRLSDC
-673 EDTINNMTFDLSE
+673 EDIISNLTYDLSE
-686 TSNSSNASKKPAPLY
+686 TNSTNVNSSSKKPAPLY

-716 STDHTSTANSKTRR
+716 STDHSPSVNPKTRR

-779 KKGGACEKGKKA
+779 KKGGTCDKGKKA
-791 NGKVEKL
+791 NGKVDKL

-808 PAPAPPKLIAIPNAA
+808 PAPAPPKLIAIPSTA
-823 YPPGAAD
+823 YPTGTAD
-830 TATSQQPSPIAAVGL
+830 TATSPIAAMGL
-845 TSKNLPLKPI
+845 TCKNLPLKPI

-861 VVEPNLVK
+861 VVEPSLVK
-869 ASLVNCSKETR
+869 ATMVTCSKETR

-890 HNKDAPTRTPNG
+890 HNKDAQTRTPNG
-902 DSSGIKMEDGGAG
+902 DSGGNKLEDGCG

-935 KQDVMNGISE
+935 KQDVMNGLTES
-945 TQESRMASIRA
+945 QESRMASIRA

-969 SPSIGSSSRLDSS
+969 SPSIGGSSRLDS
-982 GGCLVS
+982 GGSCL
-988 ADNGSKNNSPAYSD
+988 ATDSKNNSPAYSD

-1008 DGSSECRS
+1008 DGGSSECRS
-1016 DGMRSVKSSSSTS
+1016 DGIRSKSASSAS
-1029 SEVSSNSNHGNC
+1029 SEASSNSNHGSS
-1041 GKTPPTASAPSS
+1041 GKTPPTASAPLL
-1053 KDPQSPYYHSYEP
+1053 KDPQSPYYHGYDP
-1066 YYLQGYMQSER
+1066 YYLQGYMQSDR
-1077 QSGSSVAFHKS
+1077 QNSSSVAFHKS
-1088 TSLDGKG
+1088 SGLDCKG
-1095 KDRKEEV
+1095 KDRKEDV
-1102 KEDEKTS
+1102 KEDDKIS
-1109 SHEFPDSKKGDGPPQ
+1109 SHEFSDSKKGDGPPQ

-1147 SRGLYMDQKLLLVSK
+1147 SRGLYMDQKLLLASK
-1162 CCDQMHSTKQ
+1162 CCDQTHGAKQ
-1172 RGERGQGV
+1172 RGERGQGS
-1180 RDSEDDKHVVGKG
+1180 RDSEDDKHMVGGSAGGPMLGKS
-1193 PDGSKGCCPKPVL
+1193 PDGAKGCCPKPVL

-1219 SLGVKAVH
+1219 SLGAKVAH
-1227 SGVVDQHQAS
+1227 GGMEDQHQVS

-1269 FSSPSEGPAW
+1269 YSSPSDGPAW
-1279 AHCLVHSKYS
+1279 AHCLAHSKYS
-1289 ELQSQHGEEA
+1289 ELQHGEEA
-1299 EEGEADRRKDWGA
+1299 EEGEADREKEWGA

-1320 MTSGGGERG
+1320 MTSGGG
-1329 GGVGGDAKKARV
+1329 GVCGDAIKARV
-1341 HGSHNLLPSIDTEES
+1341 HDLPPAIDLEDP
-1356 DRLDGLDDPGQEPM
+1356 DRPDGLDDQGLEPM
-1370 GGLSEE
+1370 GGLAEE
-1376 SQSARAAVSP
+1376 PQNARAAVSP

-1415 YRGVSPNLV
+1415 YRGVSPTLV

-1449 SRGGVVSSKQTGD
+1449 GRGGAVGVQQSGD
-1462 SSSSSAMEL
+1462 PSSSSALEL

-1494 ERETERERNHVSF
+1494 ERETERERNHLSF

-1522 YNLMSGQ
+1522 YNLLSGQ

-1550 SSTESDGKK
+1550 SSTESEGKK

>member
-1 MNRFLRAGENGGL
+1 MNRFLRAGENGAL
-14 LTDCGEL
+14 LTDCREL
-21 SPNHTNSSSSTS
+21 SPNPTA
-33 SSSSISI
+33 
-40 TTTTT
+40 
-45 TSSSSSSSSSS
+45 SSSSSSSSPSS
-56 AAGSADRHAALP
+56 FAASSISVNTSSSADRHGALP
-68 SLQTRGPVG
+68 SLHTGGPG
-77 SSDGSGGSEPRR
+77 GGGSEPTT
-89 SAPKR
+89 SSLKR
-94 NRGGR
+94 NRGVR
-99 EEREDPEAAEHSA
+99 EP
-112 AAVTLRGVGGGGYL
+112 AVAVRGGGGEA
-126 CVGVSK
+126 CPGVGK
-132 QQQQQRQQQQQQQQ
+132 QQ
-146 RREAQG
+146 RREVQG
-152 RSIGGDG
+152 RRVGAGV
-159 LEMISAVSRDAD
+159 EMLSAVSRDAD
-171 GCSGGGGNNNNN
+171 G
-183 CVSEVTTASPA
+183 VSAVSTASA
-194 SCAKGKEDRKGKNVI
+194 SATCAKGKEERKGKNAI
-209 RGWKRERDRE
+209 RAWKRERERE
-219 RDRDAAAT
+219 RDAAAP

-240 DGSSPPPSV
+240 DGPSPPPSV
-249 FLPSSALPEHHLCR
+249 FLPEHHLCR
-263 DGPGHCHCS
+263 DGHGHGHGHCA
-272 APDSR
+272 APDAG
-277 IMGDNSNTNNVNN
+277 IMGDNNNSAA
-290 NNNCG
+290 G
-295 SNGGGVVNK
+295 R
-304 NALDCGVKSGGGA
+304 NALDAGIQSGGADA
-317 IVVRRQHDDTPAAK
+317 IVVRRLHDDTPTAK

-339 DPMFT
+339 DPMF
-344 MPAPPVPG
+344 MVPAPPAPC
-352 HPGAPGSSLPSAP
+352 HAGALGSSLPSAP
-365 SFSPPALPTSI
+365 SFCPPALPTSS

-395 ASGALEG
+395 GPGAVEG

-477 RMRMTLAD
+477 RMRMAMAE
-485 RPCIEPAPA
+485 RPYVEPAPA

-506 GGGVAGTAAPIHN
+506 GGGVAGATAPIHS

-540 TVDEVKP
+540 TVDEVKS
-547 ANSTSSLSSGKRKN
+547 NSASVLASGKRKN

-572 SSDEIKNGNGK
+572 SSDDIKNGNGK
-583 RIRAKSRSAPS
+583 RMRAKSRSAPS

-662 DGESEERLSDC
+662 DVESEERLSDC
-673 EDTINNMTFDLSE
+673 EDTIGSITYDLSE
-686 TSNSSNASKKPAPLY
+686 TSNTNSSSKKSAPLY

-716 STDHTSTANSKTRR
+716 STDHSPTANSKTRR

-759 VPDRNSTV
+759 VPDRNATV

-779 KKGGACEKGKKA
+779 KKGVVCDKSKKA

-808 PAPAPPKLIAIPNAA
+808 PAPAPPKLIAIPNTT
-823 YPPGAAD
+823 YPSGAAD
-830 TATSQQPSPIAAVGL
+830 TATSQQPSPMAAISL
-845 TSKNLPLKPI
+845 TSKNLSLKPI

-861 VVEPNLVK
+861 VVEPSLVK
-869 ASLVNCSKETR
+869 ASLVTCNKETR

-890 HNKDAPTRTPNG
+890 HKDASNRTANG
-902 DSSGIKMEDGGAG
+902 DSSGIKMDDGGG
-915 GGSKMGVKEISGS
+915 GPKINVKEISGS

-935 KQDVMNGISE
+935 KQDVMNGLTES
-945 TQESRMASIRA
+945 QESRMASIRA

-969 SPSIGSSSRLDSS
+969 SPSIGSSSRLDAS
-982 GGCLVS
+982 GPCLGTTDGS
-988 ADNGSKNNSPAYSD
+988 SKNDSPAYSD

-1008 DGSSECRS
+1008 DGGSSECRS
-1016 DGMRSVKSSSSTS
+1016 DGNRSKPGSSAC
-1029 SEVSSNSNHGNC
+1029 SEVSTNSIHSNP
-1041 GKTPPTASAPSS
+1041 GKAPSMTSAPTS

-1077 QSGSSVAFHKS
+1077 QNSTSVGFHKS
-1088 TSLDGKG
+1088 SAHDSKG
-1095 KDRKEEV
+1095 KAKEEV
-1102 KEDEKTS
+1102 KEDEKNA
-1109 SHEFPDSKKGDGPPQ
+1109 SHEFSDCKKGDGLPQ

-1147 SRGLYMDQKLLLVSK
+1147 SRGLYMDQKLLLGSK
-1162 CCDQMHSTKQ
+1162 CCDQMTSVKQ
-1172 RGERGQGV
+1172 RGERGQGL
-1180 RDSEDDKHVVGKG
+1180 RDSEDVKHVVGGTASGPMLGKG
-1193 PDGSKGCCPKPVL
+1193 SDGTKGCCSKPIL
-1206 SYVEMSE
+1206 SYVEISE
-1213 RGERGQ
+1213 RGDRGQ
-1219 SLGVKAVH
+1219 SLGIKSVH
-1227 SGVVDQHQAS
+1227 GGIVEQHHVS
-1237 MKDCDDIKSPS
+1237 MKDCEDIRPPS
-1248 SSSSSSLHNPNS
+1248 SSSSSSLHNPNT

-1269 FSSPSEGPAW
+1269 FSSPSDAPAW
-1279 AHCLVHSKYS
+1279 AHRLAHSKYS
-1289 ELQSQHGEEA
+1289 ELQDQHGEQA
-1299 EEGEADRRKDWGA
+1299 EEGEADSGKEWGT
-1312 TVEPAGAK
+1312 TVKPAGAK
-1320 MTSGGGERG
+1320 TSSGGGGGERG
-1329 GGVGGDAKKARV
+1329 GDARKNRG
-1341 HGSHNLLPSIDTEES
+1341 HGCHDFPPTVDMEDS
-1356 DRLDGLDDPGQEPM
+1356 DRLEGMDDQGAEPM

-1376 SQSARAAVSP
+1376 SQTARAAVSP

-1393 YIQYQHS
+1393 YVQYQHS
-1400 SYPPYLAMCESGGGS
+1400 SFPSYLAMCESSEGS
-1415 YRGVSPNLV
+1415 YRGVSPTLV
-1424 HNYPGFHYPL
+1424 HSYPGFHYPL
-1434 YGKTAGREESEVTPP
+1434 YGKTAGREESDVTPP
-1449 SRGGVVSSKQTGD
+1449 GRGGAVSGKQSSD
-1462 SSSSSAMEL
+1462 SSSARTT
-1471 LQQQSHQY
+1471 LQER
-1479 HGKSPAPGEKGSPEG
+1479 PGEKASPEG
-1494 ERETERERNHVSF
+1494 EREMERERNHVSF

-1550 SSTESDGKK
+1550 SSADSEGKK

>member
-1 MNRFLRAGENGGL
+1 MNRFLHGGL
-14 LTDCGEL
+14 LADCREL
-21 SPNHTNSSSSTS
+21 SHTAS
-33 SSSSISI
+33 SSSSSFFI
-40 TTTTT
+40 
-45 TSSSSSSSSSS
+45 TSSSSSSFSSS

-68 SLQTRGPVG
+68 SLQTRGP
-77 SSDGSGGSEPRR
+77 GGSEPRR
-89 SAPKR
+89 SAFKR
-94 NRGGR
+94 SRAGREGR
-99 EEREDPEAAEHSA
+99 EEPAEEPAEEEEEENHSA
-112 AAVTLRGVGGGGYL
+112 AAGERSGGGDGP
-126 CVGVSK
+126 GE
-132 QQQQQRQQQQQQQQ
+132 RRRR

-152 RSIGGDG
+152 RSVAGDG
-159 LEMISAVSRDAD
+159 AGMLSACS
-171 GCSGGGGNNNNN
+171 GQSGGGGGG
-183 CVSEVTTASPA
+183 EMPA
-194 SCAKGKEDRKGKNVI
+194 AAAPCAKSREERKGKNVI
-209 RGWKRERDRE
+209 RGWKRD
-219 RDRDAAAT
+219 RDRDRDSA
-227 PAPPV
+227 APPPAW
-232 RTRKEKPG
+232 TRKEKPG
-240 DGSSPPPSV
+240 DGSSPPPLPPPLPPPPPPSAV
-249 FLPSSALPEHHLCR
+249 FLPSRALPEHPLCPH
-263 DGPGHCHCS
+263 GAGLCHCA
-272 APDSR
+272 APEPR
-277 IMGDNSNTNNVNN
+277 FPPGDNGDINHVNN
-290 NNNCG
+290 NKSGNGNSNNNSG
-295 SNGGGVVNK
+295 NNSGNQS
-304 NALDCGVKSGGGA
+304 ALDCGVKGGGGA
-317 IVVRRQHDDTPAAK
+317 LVVRRQHDDTPAAK
-331 KHRGAEKV
+331 KQRAAEKV
-339 DPMFT
+339 EPMFT
-344 MPAPPVPG
+344 VPAPPAPG
-352 HPGAPGSSLPSAP
+352 HLGAPGSSLPSAP
-365 SFSPPALPTSI
+365 PFSAPALLTSTC
-376 PKQLA
+376 KQQLA
-381 VRTRSIGTNTQDGG
+381 VRTRSVGTNTQD
-395 ASGALEG
+395 GALEG

-422 WHETEEGVLVV
+422 WHETDEGVLVV

-477 RMRMTLAD
+477 RMRMAMAE
-485 RPCIEPAPA
+485 RPCVESIPA

-506 GGGVAGTAAPIHN
+506 GGGVVGTVAPIHS

-528 INSNCRTPPSFF
+528 LNSNCRAPPSFF
-540 TVDEVKP
+540 TVEEVKP
-547 ANSTSSLSSGKRKN
+547 ANSASSLSSAKRKN

-572 SSDEIKNGNGK
+572 SSDDVKNGNGK

-662 DGESEERLSDC
+662 DGESEDRLSDC
-673 EDTINNMTFDLSE
+673 EDTISNITYDLSE
-686 TSNSSNASKKPAPLY
+686 TNSTNANISLKKPAPLY

-716 STDHTSTANSKTRR
+716 STDHSPSINPKTRR

-779 KKGGACEKGKKA
+779 KKGGGCDKGKKA
-791 NGKVEKL
+791 NGKVDKL

-808 PAPAPPKLIAIPNAA
+808 PAPAPPKLIAIPNTA
-823 YPPGAAD
+823 YPTGAAD
-830 TATSQQPSPIAAVGL
+830 IATSQQSSPMAAVGI
-845 TSKNLPLKPI
+845 TSKILPLKSI

-861 VVEPNLVK
+861 VVEPSLVK
-869 ASLVNCSKETR
+869 ATIVTCSKETR

-890 HNKDAPTRTPNG
+890 HNKDVQTRTPNG
-902 DSSGIKMEDGGAG
+902 DGGGIKMEDGCG
-915 GGSKMGVKEISGS
+915 GGSKLGVKEISGS

-935 KQDVMNGISE
+935 KQDVMNGLTES
-945 TQESRMASIRA
+945 QESRMASIRA

-969 SPSIGSSSRLDSS
+969 SPSIGGSSRLDSS
-982 GGCLVS
+982 GGCLA
-988 ADNGSKNNSPAYSD
+988 ADSKNNSPAYSD

-1008 DGSSECRS
+1008 DGGSSECRS
-1016 DGMRSVKSSSSTS
+1016 DGTRSKSASSAS
-1029 SEVSSNSNHGNC
+1029 SEASSNSSHGNP
-1041 GKTPPTASAPSS
+1041 GKTPPTASAPPS
-1053 KDPQSPYYHSYEP
+1053 KDPQSPYYHGYEP
-1066 YYLQGYMQSER
+1066 YYLQGYMQSDR
-1077 QSGSSVAFHKS
+1077 QNSSGVAFHKS
-1088 TSLDGKG
+1088 PGLDGKG
-1095 KDRKEEV
+1095 KDRKEEA
-1102 KEDEKTS
+1102 KEDDKS
-1109 SHEFPDSKKGDGPPQ
+1109 SPHDFSDSKKGDGPPQ

-1147 SRGLYMDQKLLLVSK
+1147 SRGLYMDQKLLLASK
-1162 CCDQMHSTKQ
+1162 CCDQTHSAKH
-1172 RGERGQGV
+1172 RGDRAQGL
-1180 RDSEDDKHVVGKG
+1180 RDSEDDKQMVVGSAGGAALGKS
-1193 PDGSKGCCPKPVL
+1193 PDGGKGCCLKPVL

-1219 SLGVKAVH
+1219 SLGAKAAH
-1227 SGVVDQHQAS
+1227 LVDQHQVS

-1269 FSSPSEGPAW
+1269 YSSPSDGPAW
-1279 AHCLVHSKYS
+1279 AHCLAHSKYS
-1289 ELQSQHGEEA
+1289 ELQHGEEA
-1299 EEGEADRRKDWGA
+1299 EEGDADRGKEWGA

-1320 MTSGGGERG
+1320 MTSATGGGGGG

-1341 HGSHNLLPSIDTEES
+1341 HDLPPAIDLE
-1356 DRLDGLDDPGQEPM
+1356 DPDMLDGPDEQGQEPL
-1370 GGLSEE
+1370 GVLAEE
-1376 SQSARAAVSP
+1376 PQSGRAAVSP
-1386 PMTPQQP
+1386 PMTPQQA

-1400 SYPPYLAMCESGGGS
+1400 SYPPYLAMCEGGGGGGS
-1415 YRGVSPNLV
+1415 YRGVSPTLV

-1434 YGKTAGREESEVTPP
+1434 YGKTAGREELEVTPP
-1449 SRGGVVSSKQTGD
+1449 TRGGASSGD
-1462 SSSSSAMEL
+1462 PSSSSALEL
-1471 LQQQSHQY
+1471 LQQQHQY

-1494 ERETERERNHVSF
+1494 EREAERERNHVSF
-1507 ARHLHTHHHTHLGMS
+1507 ARHLHTHHHTHLGMT
-1522 YNLMSGQ
+1522 YNLISGQ

-1550 SSTESDGKK
+1550 SSTESEGKK

>member
-14 LTDCGEL
+14 LTDCKEL
-21 SPNHTNSSSSTS
+21 SPNHTAAF
-33 SSSSISI
+33 
-40 TTTTT
+40 
-45 TSSSSSSSSSS
+45 SSSSSSSVSIASSSSSSFS

-68 SLQTRGPVG
+68 SLQTRTPGG
-77 SSDGSGGSEPRR
+77 GGSEPRR
-89 SAPKR
+89 SALKR
-94 NRGGR
+94 KGVGREGR
-99 EEREDPEAAEHSA
+99 EEPEAASADHSSA
-112 AAVTLRGVGGGGYL
+112 AAVVVRGGGEACFGI
-126 CVGVSK
+126 GK
-132 QQQQQRQQQQQQQQ
+132 QQQQQQ

-152 RSIGGDG
+152 RSVAGEG
-159 LEMISAVSRDAD
+159 LEMISAVSREAD
-171 GCSGGGGNNNNN
+171 GGGGNG
-183 CVSEVTTASPA
+183 VSEVTAPSA
-194 SCAKGKEDRKGKNVI
+194 SCAKGKEERKGKNMI

-219 RDRDAAAT
+219 RDAAAP
-227 PAPPV
+227 PA

-240 DGSSPPPSV
+240 GDGSSPPPPPPSV
-249 FLPSSALPEHHLCR
+249 FLPSSALPAPEHHLCR
-263 DGPGHCHCS
+263 DGSGHCLCA

-277 IMGDNSNTNNVNN
+277 LPGDISNVNN
-290 NNNCG
+290 NNN
-295 SNGGGVVNK
+295 SNGAAAVSTGK
-304 NALDCGVKSGGGA
+304 TALECGVKTGA
-317 IVVRRQHDDTPAAK
+317 IVVRRQQDDTPAAK

-344 MPAPPVPG
+344 VPAPPAPG
-352 HPGAPGSSLPSAP
+352 HPGAPGCSLPSAP
-365 SFSPPALPTSI
+365 SFSPPALPTSN

-381 VRTRSIGTNTQDGG
+381 VRTRSIGTNTQDGA

-477 RMRMTLAD
+477 RMRIAMAD
-485 RPCIEPAPA
+485 RPCVEPTPA

-506 GGGVAGTAAPIHN
+506 GGGVAGTAAPIHS

-528 INSNCRTPPSFF
+528 INSNCRAPPSFF
-540 TVDEVKP
+540 TVEEVKP
-547 ANSTSSLSSGKRKN
+547 ASLSSGKRKN
-561 KPPADLDLSLV
+561 KPPSDLDLSLV
-572 SSDEIKNGNGK
+572 SSDDVKNGNGK

-616 PPPILIDCPHPNCT
+616 PPILIDCPHPNCT

-639 RYHQTHAHLEA
+639 RYHQTHAHLEV

-673 EDTINNMTFDLSE
+673 EDSISNMTYDLSE
-686 TSNSSNASKKPAPLY
+686 TNNSTNTNSSSKKNGPLY

-716 STDHTSTANSKTRR
+716 STDHSPTANSKTRR

-759 VPDRNSTV
+759 VPDRNSSV
-767 EMPKLEAEGLID
+767 EMPKLEAEGLIE
-779 KKGGACEKGKKA
+779 KKGNACDKGKKA

-808 PAPAPPKLIAIPNAA
+808 PAPAPPKLIAIPNTT
-823 YPPGAAD
+823 YPSSTAD
-830 TATSQQPSPIAAVGL
+830 AVNSQQPSPMAAVGL

-861 VVEPNLVK
+861 VVEPSLVK
-869 ASLVNCSKETR
+869 ATLVTCKETR

-890 HNKDAPTRTPNG
+890 HNKDAVRTPNG
-902 DSSGIKMEDGGAG
+902 DSSGIKMDDGV
-915 GGSKMGVKEISGS
+915 GSKIGVKENSGS

-935 KQDVMNGISE
+935 KQDVMNGLSE
-945 TQESRMASIRA
+945 SQESRMASIRA

-969 SPSIGSSSRLDSS
+969 SPSIGSSSRLDASGSCLGTADSS
-982 GGCLVS
+982 
-988 ADNGSKNNSPAYSD
+988 SKNNSPAYSD
-1002 ISDAGD
+1002 ISDAAD
-1008 DGSSECRS
+1008 DGGSSECRS
-1016 DGMRSVKSSSSTS
+1016 DGIRSKSGSSTS
-1029 SEVSSNSNHGNC
+1029 SE
-1041 GKTPPTASAPSS
+1041 PS
-1053 KDPQSPYYHSYEP
+1053 
-1066 YYLQGYMQSER
+1066 
-1077 QSGSSVAFHKS
+1077 
-1088 TSLDGKG
+1088 
-1095 KDRKEEV
+1095 
-1102 KEDEKTS
+1102 
-1109 SHEFPDSKKGDGPPQ
+1109 DGP
-1124 SQLQLAMSQT
+1124 T
-1134 QTALAQSLYYGQY
+1134 
-1147 SRGLYMDQKLLLVSK
+1147 
-1162 CCDQMHSTKQ
+1162 
-1172 RGERGQGV
+1172 
-1180 RDSEDDKHVVGKG
+1180 
-1193 PDGSKGCCPKPVL
+1193 
-1206 SYVEMSE
+1206 
-1213 RGERGQ
+1213 
-1219 SLGVKAVH
+1219 
-1227 SGVVDQHQAS
+1227 
-1237 MKDCDDIKSPS
+1237 
-1248 SSSSSSLHNPNS
+1248 
-1260 QTDLDSNVS
+1260 
-1269 FSSPSEGPAW
+1269 W
-1279 AHCLVHSKYS
+1279 AHRLAHSKYS

-1299 EEGEADRRKDWGA
+1299 EEGESDSGKEWGA
-1312 TVEPAGAK
+1312 TMEPAGAK
-1320 MTSGGGERG
+1320 MTSGGGGGGERG
-1329 GGVGGDAKKARV
+1329 GVVGADAKKARV
-1341 HGSHNLLPSIDTEES
+1341 HAPHDLPPAIDTEDS
-1356 DRLDGLDDPGQEPM
+1356 DRLEGLDDQGQEPM

-1400 SYPPYLAMCESGGGS
+1400 SYQPYLAMCESSGGS
-1415 YRGVSPNLV
+1415 YRGVSPTLV

-1449 SRGGVVSSKQTGD
+1449 GRGGAVSSKQSSD

-1550 SSTESDGKK
+1550 SSTDSEGKK

>member
-1 MNRFLRAGENGGL
+1 MNRFLRAAGENGGGL
-14 LTDCGEL
+14 LMDCREL
-21 SPNHTNSSSSTS
+21 SPNHTSSS

-40 TTTTT
+40 

-56 AAGSADRHAALP
+56 SADRHAALP
-68 SLQTRGPVG
+68 SLQTRGP
-77 SSDGSGGSEPRR
+77 GSGGSEPRR
-89 SAPKR
+89 SGLKR
-94 NRGGR
+94 SRAGREGR
-99 EEREDPEAAEHSA
+99 EEPAAAAEHHSA
-112 AAVTLRGVGGGGYL
+112 AAAGGE
-126 CVGVSK
+126 VRVAKQQPRVAK
-132 QQQQQRQQQQQQQQ
+132 QQQHQHQQQQQQ
-146 RREAQG
+146 RLEAQG
-152 RSIGGDG
+152 RSIGGEG
-159 LEMISAVSRDAD
+159 LEMISASSRDVD
-171 GCSGGGGNNNNN
+171 GGGGSGCSSIIINNNTV
-183 CVSEVTTASPA
+183 VSEVVASPA
-194 SCAKGKEDRKGKNVI
+194 SCTKGKEERKGKNVI
-209 RGWKRERDRE
+209 RGWKRDRD
-219 RDRDAAAT
+219 RDRDAAASSN
-227 PAPPV
+227 
-232 RTRKEKPG
+232 RTRKEKPPG
-240 DGSSPPPSV
+240 DGASPPPPPPPLPPSSV
-249 FLPSSALPEHHLCR
+249 FLPSSALLLPEHHHHLCR
-263 DGPGHCHCS
+263 DGHCHCA

-277 IMGDNSNTNNVNN
+277 ITGDNGGINNVNN
-290 NNNCG
+290 NNN
-295 SNGGGVVNK
+295 
-304 NALDCGVKSGGGA
+304 NAAGCGVKSCSGGGGA

-344 MPAPPVPG
+344 VPAPPAPG

-365 SFSPPALPTSI
+365 SFSPPALPTSN

-395 ASGALEG
+395 VSGALEG

-422 WHETEEGVLVV
+422 WHETDEGVLVV

-477 RMRMTLAD
+477 RMRMAMAE
-485 RPCIEPAPA
+485 RPCVEPAPA

-506 GGGVAGTAAPIHN
+506 GGGVAGTTANIHS

-528 INSNCRTPPSFF
+528 INCRTPPSFF
-540 TVDEVKP
+540 TVEEVKP
-547 ANSTSSLSSGKRKN
+547 ANSTSSLSSGKRKS
-561 KPPADLDLSLV
+561 KPPADLDLSMV
-572 SSDEIKNGNGK
+572 SSDDIKNGNGK

-673 EDTINNMTFDLSE
+673 EDAISSLTYDLSE
-686 TSNSSNASKKPAPLY
+686 TNSTNSSSKKPAPLY

-716 STDHTSTANSKTRR
+716 STDHSPSANPKTRR

-779 KKGGACEKGKKA
+779 KKGGPCDKGKKA

-808 PAPAPPKLIAIPNAA
+808 PAPAPPKLIAIPNTA
-823 YPPGAAD
+823 YPSGTAD
-830 TATSQQPSPIAAVGL
+830 TAASQQPSPMAAVGL

-861 VVEPNLVK
+861 VVEPSLVK
-869 ASLVNCSKETR
+869 ATLVTCSKETR

-890 HNKDAPTRTPNG
+890 HNKDAQTRTPNG
-902 DSSGIKMEDGGAG
+902 DSGGIKMEDGVGGGGGGCGGGG

-935 KQDVMNGISE
+935 KQDVMNGLTES
-945 TQESRMASIRA
+945 QESRMASIRA

-969 SPSIGSSSRLDSS
+969 SPSIGGSSRLDSA
-982 GGCLVS
+982 GGCL
-988 ADNGSKNNSPAYSD
+988 ATDSKNNSPAYSD

-1008 DGSSECRS
+1008 DGGSSECRS
-1016 DGMRSVKSSSSTS
+1016 DGIRSKSASSVS
-1029 SEVSSNSNHGNC
+1029 SEVSSNSSHGSS
-1041 GKTPPTASAPSS
+1041 GKTPPTASAPPS
-1053 KDPQSPYYHSYEP
+1053 KDPQSPYYHGYEP
-1066 YYLQGYMQSER
+1066 YYLQGYMQSDR
-1077 QSGSSVAFHKS
+1077 QTSSGVAFHKS
-1088 TSLDGKG
+1088 SGVDGKG
-1095 KDRKEEV
+1095 KDRKEDA
-1102 KEDEKTS
+1102 KEDEKSS
-1109 SHEFPDSKKGDGPPQ
+1109 SHEYSDSKKGDGPPQ

-1147 SRGLYMDQKLLLVSK
+1147 SRGLYMDQKMLLASK
-1162 CCDQMHSTKQ
+1162 CCDQTHGAKQ
-1172 RGERGQGV
+1172 RGERGQGA
-1180 RDSEDDKHVVGKG
+1180 RDGEDDKHVVTAGGLGKG
-1193 PDGSKGCCPKPVL
+1193 PDGAKGCCPKPVL

-1213 RGERGQ
+1213 RGERG
-1219 SLGVKAVH
+1219 LGVKAVH
-1227 SGVVDQHQAS
+1227 GGGIIADQHQVS

-1269 FSSPSEGPAW
+1269 YSSPSDGPSW
-1279 AHCLVHSKYS
+1279 AHCLAHSKYS
-1289 ELQSQHGEEA
+1289 ELQHGEEA
-1299 EEGEADRRKDWGA
+1299 EEGEADRGKEWGA

-1320 MTSGGGERG
+1320 MTSGGG
-1329 GGVGGDAKKARV
+1329 GDKKARV
-1341 HGSHNLLPSIDTEES
+1341 HDLPPAIAIAIDVEES
-1356 DRLDGLDDPGQEPM
+1356 DGLDGLDDQGQEPM
-1370 GGLSEE
+1370 GGLAEE

-1415 YRGVSPNLV
+1415 YRGVSPTLV

-1449 SRGGVVSSKQTGD
+1449 GRGGAVSGKQSGD

-1494 ERETERERNHVSF
+1494 ERETERERNHLSF

-1550 SSTESDGKK
+1550 SSTENEGKK